1 MGNPIM
7 ASVFTTPQGTQVP
20 DPPLARFLF
29 ADRRMAPFWL
39 IVRLYVG
46 WQWLTAGWGKLTG
59 AEAGWVGA
67 KAGTGMAG
75 FVANAL
81 KQSSGAH
88 ANVQPY
94 YAWFLQH
101 FVQPY
106 TVPWS
111 YAITFGEIL
120 VGIGLI
126 VGLFTG
132 IAAFF
137 GGFLNANYLLAGA
150 VSTNPALFIL
160 ATGLVL
166 AWKVA
171 GLIGLDWFALPMLG
185 VPGAPGK
192 LLRRRTPT
200 VALKATTV

>member
-1 MGNPIM
+1 M
-7 ASVFTTPQGTQVP
+7 AAIFTNLTQGQPAEVP

-46 WQWLTAGWGKLTG
+46 WQWFTAGWGKLTG
-59 AEAGWVGA
+59 TESSWVGA
-67 KAGTGMAG
+67 NAGKAMAG
-75 FVANAL
+75 FVAGAL
-81 KQSSGAH
+81 KQTSGAH
-88 ANVQPY
+88 VNVQPY

-101 FVQPY
+101 VVQPHLA
-106 TVPWS
+106 VWS

-120 VGIGLI
+120 VGLGLI

-137 GGFLNANYLLAGA
+137 GGFLNANYLLAGT

-171 GLIGLDWFALPMLG
+171 GLIGLDSLVLPLLG
-185 VPGAPGK
+185 VC
-192 LLRRRTPT
+192 LLYTSD
-200 VALKATTV
+200 AADE

>member
-1 MGNPIM
+1 M
-7 ASVFTTPQGTQVP
+7 ATMVTTPQETQIP

-46 WQWLTAGWGKLTG
+46 WQWFTAGWGKLTG
-59 AEAGWVGA
+59 AESSWVGA
-67 KAGTGMAG
+67 NAGKAMAG
-75 FVANAL
+75 FVAGAL
-81 KQSSGAH
+81 KQTTGAH

-101 FVQPY
+101 LVQPY
-106 TVPWS
+106 TVTWS

-120 VGIGLI
+120 VGVDLI
-126 VGLFTG
+126 LGLFTG

-137 GGFLNANYLLAGA
+137 GGPMNANYLLAGA

-171 GLIGLDWFALPMLG
+171 GLFGLDGFALPLLG
-185 VPGAPGK
+185 VPGTPGK
-192 LLRRRTPT
+192 LLRRQPAT
-200 VALKATTV
+200 VATKAPAV

>member
-1 MGNPIM
+1 M
-7 ASVFTTPQGTQVP
+7 AANFTNLTRGQTSAIP

-29 ADRRMAPFWL
+29 GDRRMAPFWL
-39 IVRLYVG
+39 LVRLYVG
-46 WQWLTAGWGKLTG
+46 WQWLSAGWGKLTG
-59 AEAGWVGA
+59 SEAGWVGA
-67 KAGTGMAG
+67 NAGKGMAG
-75 FVANAL
+75 FVAGAL
-81 KQSSGAH
+81 KQSTGAH

-94 YAWFLQH
+94 YVWFLQH
-101 FVQPY
+101 LVQPY
-106 TVPWS
+106 PAIWA

-120 VGIGLI
+120 VGLGLI

-171 GLIGLDWFALPMLG
+171 GLIGLDALALPLLG

-192 LLRRRTPT
+192 LLRHGRPAPARAP
-200 VALKATTV
+200 VTTA

>member
-1 MGNPIM
+1 M
-7 ASVFTTPQGTQVP
+7 ATILTTPRETQVP

-29 ADRRMAPFWL
+29 ADARMAPFWT
-39 IVRLYVG
+39 IIRLYVG
-46 WQWLTAGWGKLTG
+46 WQWLSAGWGKLTG

-67 KAGTGMAG
+67 KAGAGMAG
-75 FVANAL
+75 FVAGAL
-81 KQSSGAH
+81 KNGAGAH
-88 ANVQPY
+88 PSVQPY

-106 TVPWS
+106 PGPWA

-120 VGIGLI
+120 VGLGLI

-137 GGFLNANYLLAGA
+137 GGLLNANYLLAGA

-171 GLIGLDWFALPMLG
+171 GLIGLDYAALPLLG

-192 LLRRRTPT
+192 LFRRPP
-200 VALKATTV
+200 VAAARQATSA

>member
-1 MGNPIM
+1 MTNPL
-7 ASVFTTPQGTQVP
+7 TTPQPTEIP

-46 WQWLTAGWGKLTG
+46 WQWLSAGWDKLTG
-59 AEAGWVGA
+59 TGWVGA
-67 KAGTGMAG
+67 KAGTAMGG
-75 FVANAL
+75 FVAGAL

-101 FVQPY
+101 LVQPHLAF
-106 TVPWS
+106 WG
-111 YAITFGEIL
+111 YAITAGEIL
-120 VGIGLI
+120 VGLGLI

-137 GGFLNANYLLAGA
+137 GGLMNANYLLAGT

-171 GLIGLDWFALPMLG
+171 GLLGLDRVALPLLG

-192 LLRRRTPT
+192 LLRYSSPTPT
-200 VALKATTV
+200 AAPVKRA

>member
-171 GLIGLDWFALPMLG
+171 GLIGLDRFALPLLG

-192 LLRRRTPT
+192 LFRRPATT
-200 VALKATTV
+200 ANLKASAV

>member
-1 MGNPIM
+1 M
-7 ASVFTTPQGTQVP
+7 ATILTTPQETQVP

-75 FVANAL
+75 FVAGAL
-81 KQSSGAH
+81 KNSTGAH
-88 ANVQPY
+88 PSVQPY

-106 TVPWS
+106 PGPWA
-111 YAITFGEIL
+111 YAITFGEVL
-120 VGIGLI
+120 VGLGLI

-132 IAAFF
+132 VAAFF
-137 GGFLNANYLLAGA
+137 AGLMSANYLLAGTLGTMA
-150 VSTNPALFIL
+150 VNPPLFVL

-171 GLIGLDWFALPMLG
+171 GLIGLDSFALPLLG

-192 LLRRRTPT
+192 LLRRRPPT

>member
-1 MGNPIM
+1 M
-7 ASVFTTPQGTQVP
+7 ATMVTTPEETQIP

-46 WQWLTAGWGKLTG
+46 WQWFSAGWGKLDGT
-59 AEAGWVGA
+59 EAGWVGA

-75 FVANAL
+75 FVAGAP
-81 KQSSGAH
+81 KQTSGAH

-94 YAWFLQH
+94 
-101 FVQPY
+101 
-106 TVPWS
+106 TVSWS
-111 YAITFGEIL
+111 YAITFGEVL
-120 VGIGLI
+120 VGLGLI
-126 VGLFTG
+126 FGLFTG

-137 GGFLNANYLLAGA
+137 GGLLNANYLLAGA

-160 ATGLVL
+160 ATSLVL
-166 AWKVA
+166 AWKVS
-171 GLIGLDWFALPMLG
+171 GLIGLDGFALPLLG

-192 LLRRRTPT
+192 LRRRRPATAAT
-200 VALKATTV
+200 KAAAV